1 LANQSTKTQELV
13 AETFVKYEWEPIF
26 NQLMSMTEGSK
37 LLGATDDTF
46 HRLEYRTFDYQEL
59 AAPVIENEQV
69 LVLSNGDY
77 AASALGTLTPI
88 LHNWLQKGAN
98 WGHTAQ
104 NGDLSLE
111 ATSLSFSF
119 GGQTISGNSML
130 DIMLQGMTFFGADVN
145 GDGIQGFNMD
155 NPGQR
160 GKGVPIKIVEVDL
173 DNPALPSRAITL
185 TYAPHGELAS
195 VRDVIGN
202 LTEFAY
208 YPVDPQ
214 NRSTAFGSGVFPT
227 SNDANNGEIG
237 FLAYVR
243 KSHSM
248 NYKDEHAGFS
258 RPSCASADIPGPY
271 KFILPSCGSS
281 VAQSLTALGVP
292 SQVVDAIAWS
302 ASPDTTLFAYS
313 EIGLPRRTWTN
324 DPNHVVD
331 IDRDADGRVVRELT
345 SDNRLTVNT
354 LDKFGNVVVTEVFD
368 RGTLV
373 NQSATAYNRSG
384 NPTMGCSAAINGAC
398 DWLINSPNNPPPVP
412 NYALNQYFYD
422 DEDLLTLT
430 IDPEGT
436 TVSTNYD
443 SRRRP
448 YREIVSG
455 GAGSKER
462 EKRITYDVRS
472 RITQIGYGHGGT
484 NLIESFGYDDFG
496 MQTIHVDRR
505 QQSWNSAYSVQ
516 GNLLSTCHNDSNC
529 NPETTMMLTSGLDVQ
544 QFKYNAFD
552 ELITQTHN
560 DEFETT
566 YTRRLDGSVAV
577 KGQTNADPTYFA
589 YDKYNNPV
597 WSASGD
603 SQQFT
608 VVDAINRRQT
618 MVAINGSIAST
629 AIDQYD
635 DAGRVVASTQYG
647 GDGTTRRTSS
657 AQFMG
662 PRQISSV
669 DPTGRVIQQDYD
681 LLGRITQKREQRP
694 NGMDVTN
701 YVTNRRGQTTQLI
714 DPINQI
720 TNYTYNGFGDL
731 IARKV
736 PSAGPET
743 WDYDE
748 FGRTEKWQQ
757 DNEWVKYV
765 YNSHGDLHAEKWGNR
780 LGNSME
786 ELAVERLY
794 DDLGRA
800 TRVDSTNLD
809 TPFDP
814 PSGCASSGFVRR
826 EFAYESNGRRSEDRV
841 QVGTCAPLVVSSSWS
856 TMNNEYQR
864 DTAYPSAGGN
874 NLLHTQIF
882 DGQGRLHEQEVGWF
896 GVGGTTSLT
905 TAWNGSRMSQRAT
918 TFSQNLAPV
927 ISDATYDVFG
937 ARTQWDTSFDTA
949 PLFNVAIER
958 DVLSRVRSATTQF
971 NAGPMRWEGF
981 AYDVRHHLTIASSAH
996 DIVLPAP
1003 SVGTHTNATNASVEA
1018 AASILGATATVRTR
1032 EEAVG
1037 ATLTISGASEAPLWQ
1052 ATKTNG
1058 SPGRDGYHRLQN
1070 VVVDGATFPIQ
1081 HDDRGRIAT
1090 APELDLTYDVYNRL
1104 VGAQKGPHWEAYLYD
1119 GDGLMVGRTSTGDFE
1134 QYAWDGNHMIGAY
1147 DGNLSPRWEAIFGE
1161 GQDELLAYYDYMNGT
1176 DYLPVRDWRNN
1187 LVSVFDTGTQ
1197 NLLGHAEYT
1206 PEGRV
1211 TTFDNTGSVTCQEE
1225 GNHGTVCPMPGGLPF
1240 AFNGQWRSSLTGLS
1254 YMRNRWYSPRL
1265 GQFMS
1270 HDPLHYVDS
1279 VNLYSFAGFDPIN
1292 SWDPYGQLSGEHLSE
1307 TMGKPTTQQ
1316 RVNNVFS
1323 EMEGYGVNMS
1333 EFRKSWRETPIVKVP
1348 VFVLSLF
1355 EATGLYLPNPDL
1367 TLVGAN
1373 TTPTTLIHETI
1384 HAIAA
1389 NDRTGSWQQA
1399 QTALTE
1405 FFQGDP
1411 VAGKKLNEETIA
1423 YYGEQKLSA
1432 WSQLVFR
1439 LRNNIDVSVTMMQYK
1454 REIKR
1459 INNSALGFVSKRR
1472 PRKVGLPNR
1481 AKQYV
1486 EHDIFKDSMPDEP
1499 LESDFIRSLIGD
1511 RPWKELDYETEMKKP
1526 SGGSLAD

>member
-1 LANQSTKTQELV
+1 
-13 AETFVKYEWEPIF
+13 
-26 NQLMSMTEGSK
+26 
-37 LLGATDDTF
+37 
-46 HRLEYRTFDYQEL
+46 
-59 AAPVIENEQV
+59 
-69 LVLSNGDY
+69 
-77 AASALGTLTPI
+77 
-88 LHNWLQKGAN
+88 
-98 WGHTAQ
+98 
-104 NGDLSLE
+104 
-111 ATSLSFSF
+111 
-119 GGQTISGNSML
+119 
-130 DIMLQGMTFFGADVN
+130 
-145 GDGIQGFNMD
+145 
-155 NPGQR
+155 
-160 GKGVPIKIVEVDL
+160 
-173 DNPALPSRAITL
+173 
-185 TYAPHGELAS
+185 
-195 VRDVIGN
+195 
-202 LTEFAY
+202 
-208 YPVDPQ
+208 
-214 NRSTAFGSGVFPT
+214 
-227 SNDANNGEIG
+227 
-237 FLAYVR
+237 
-243 KSHSM
+243 
-248 NYKDEHAGFS
+248 
-258 RPSCASADIPGPY
+258 
-271 KFILPSCGSS
+271 
-281 VAQSLTALGVP
+281 
-292 SQVVDAIAWS
+292 
-302 ASPDTTLFAYS
+302 
-313 EIGLPRRTWTN
+313 
-324 DPNHVVD
+324 
-331 IDRDADGRVVRELT
+331 
-345 SDNRLTVNT
+345 
-354 LDKFGNVVVTEVFD
+354 
-368 RGTLV
+368 
-373 NQSATAYNRSG
+373 
-384 NPTMGCSAAINGAC
+384 
-398 DWLINSPNNPPPVP
+398 
-412 NYALNQYFYD
+412 
-422 DEDLLTLT
+422 
-430 IDPEGT
+430 
-436 TVSTNYD
+436 
-443 SRRRP
+443 
-448 YREIVSG
+448 
-455 GAGSKER
+455 
-462 EKRITYDVRS
+462 
-472 RITQIGYGHGGT
+472 
-484 NLIESFGYDDFG
+484 
-496 MQTIHVDRR
+496 
-505 QQSWNSAYSVQ
+505 
-516 GNLLSTCHNDSNC
+516 
-529 NPETTMMLTSGLDVQ
+529 
-544 QFKYNAFD
+544 
-552 ELITQTHN
+552 
-560 DEFETT
+560 
-566 YTRRLDGSVAV
+566 
-577 KGQTNADPTYFA
+577 
-589 YDKYNNPV
+589 
-597 WSASGD
+597 
-603 SQQFT
+603 
-608 VVDAINRRQT
+608 
-618 MVAINGSIAST
+618 
-629 AIDQYD
+629 
-635 DAGRVVASTQYG
+635 
-647 GDGTTRRTSS
+647 
-657 AQFMG
+657 
-662 PRQISSV
+662 
-669 DPTGRVIQQDYD
+669 
-681 LLGRITQKREQRP
+681 
-694 NGMDVTN
+694 MDVTN

-1119 GDGLMVGRTSTGDFE
+1119 GDGLMVGRHTSTGDFE

-1187 LVSVFDTGTQ
+1187 LVSVFDTSTQ

-1211 TTFDNTGSVTCQEE
+1211 TTFDNAGSVTCQEE
-1225 GNHGTVCPMPGGLPF
+1225 GNHGTVCPMPGRLPF

-1292 SWDPYGQLSGEHLSE
+1292 SWDPFGLESWLVIRNTGQPAPFADGLRSSSDNLRVAIVSRELLAFGQAYFNHTYTIVANERGEMIH
-1307 TMGKPTTQQ
+1307 
-1316 RVNNVFS
+1316 V
-1323 EMEGYGVNMS
+1323 EG
-1333 EFRKSWRETPIVKVP
+1333 
-1348 VFVLSLF
+1348 
-1355 EATGLYLPNPDL
+1355 NP
-1367 TLVGAN
+1367 
-1373 TTPTTLIHETI
+1373 
-1384 HAIAA
+1384 
-1389 NDRTGSWQQA
+1389 
-1399 QTALTE
+1399 
-1405 FFQGDP
+1405 
-1411 VAGKKLNEETIA
+1411 
-1423 YYGEQKLSA
+1423 GELHDSDKLSIMA
-1432 WSQLVFR
+1432 RKVGEFNLPDDSPVPGTDRFKDMWKDGIIES
-1439 LRNNIDVSVTMMQYK
+1439 VSVTDVKSKGQVNDLLKLRRLYLK
-1454 REIKR
+1454 PEKWSRYEVYPGDDEDEGNCNSTTNSVLRLLDLKWPKEIDDWEH
-1459 INNSALGFVSKRR
+1459 
-1472 PRKVGLPNR
+1472 VGNDKIVKSVDR
-1481 AKQYV
+1481 AKSEPELPAQTTDEV
-1486 EHDIFKDSMPDEP
+1486 NTRKD
-1499 LESDFIRSLIGD
+1499 
-1511 RPWKELDYETEMKKP
+1511 
-1526 SGGSLAD
+1526 LAR